1 MRSRT
6 LLIAP
11 VASALSLAAMGPA
24 SAGTVLMDKAQA
36 AYLVAHALTDTVPG
50 YSTTDWPDVPPGSF
64 CADEI
69 MFSADNGIIYGT
81 PDGLYHPYRRVTRA
95 MMAEYG
101 VRTADFYDHD
111 LGTYTPPA
119 TPSLSDV
126 GDTHEAYV
134 YVEYLLWKDVISV
147 PGDGLFRPDDPMD
160 MYEAADWLETIT
172 GRYVDPAAVPERT
185 GFVAGTV
192 TDVGTGVP
200 VEGAL
205 IYCLLRTDLG
215 FGISNT
221 GDPSGP
227 DGTYNIEVAVMD
239 YDSFKA
245 VADGYYNLIK
255 PGATV
260 AGGATV
266 DLDWELN
273 PAHPDVSPDSWAFEP
288 IGSCVTAGIVSG
300 YDDGLYHPEVP
311 VARDQMAV
319 FISRAMAGGD
329 ENVPAG
335 PETATFDDV
344 PTDYWSYD
352 YVEYCVA
359 NDVVQGYS
367 PTTYGPTDVVSRD
380 SMAVFIARAHAGG
393 DAGVPAGPETATFDD
408 VPTDYWS
415 YKYVEYCAANAIIQG
430 YSPTTYGPTGAVTRD
445 QMAVF
450 ITRAFDLTP

>member
-1 MRSRT
+1 MRDR
-6 LLIAP
+6 LILAIA
-11 VASALSLAAMGPA
+11 VVLSLAAMGPA

-50 YSTTDWPDVPPGSF
+50 YSITDWPDVPPGSF

-81 PDGLYHPYRRVTRA
+81 PQGLYHPYRRVTRA

-101 VRTADFYDHD
+101 ARTADFYDHD
-111 LGTYTPPA
+111 LDAYTPPT

-172 GRYVDPAAVPERT
+172 GRYVDPAAVPGRT

-192 TDVGTGVP
+192 TDVDMGVP

-205 IYCLLRTDLG
+205 VYCLLRTDLG
-215 FGISNT
+215 FDISNT

-260 AGGATV
+260 AAGATV

-273 PAHPDVSPDSWAFEP
+273 PAHPDVSADSWAFEP
-288 IGSCVTAGIVSG
+288 IGSCVEAGIVSG
-300 YDDGLYHPEVP
+300 YEDGSYHPEIV
-311 VARDQMAV
+311 
-319 FISRAMAGGD
+319 
-329 ENVPAG
+329 
-335 PETATFDDV
+335 
-344 PTDYWSYD
+344 
-352 YVEYCVA
+352 
-359 NDVVQGYS
+359 
-367 PTTYGPTDVVSRD
+367 
-380 SMAVFIARAHAGG
+380 
-393 DAGVPAGPETATFDD
+393 
-408 VPTDYWS
+408 
-415 YKYVEYCAANAIIQG
+415 
-430 YSPTTYGPTGAVTRD
+430 VTRD
-445 QMAVF
+445 QMAVYIARGMAGGDENIPDATAYPTPSF
-450 ITRAFDLTP
+450 TDVPADNWAYRHIEYAAANDVVGGYGEGSYGPTSPVDRGQMAVFVARSTGWVSIDDDMTTAPELFPDVPAGFWAGTAVEACVTNGVVHGYEDGSYHPEVLVTRDQMAVYVARAFGL